1 MSSDRYSRQSRLP
14 LFGDEG
20 QFILAKARVLVIGV
34 GGLGSIVA
42 MYLAGAGVGKVGLM
56 DDDIVE
62 VHNLHRQIFFTEQD
76 IGSAKAEVL
85 ALRIAALNHTVETTV
100 YKFRLHLGMADVF
113 SDYDLVLD
121 CVDHFDTK
129 RLINQ
134 LAIQAEVPHIF
145 ASVSGVAGQLA
156 YFSHQKA
163 TPCLQ
168 CIFPHSAQGAL
179 IQDCDTSGVLGP
191 VAGWVATAQ
200 ADLALQALLTSIE
213 VGRLWTLNGL
223 SITSRS
229 FQSAAN
235 KKCLCAENAPDCTP
249 VPGFVQPAQLISM
262 LTADSNLVLCDTRTT
277 EDFVRSPL
285 LAGAL
290 HLPFDNLLAWPDINK
305 DTLFVLFCEGT
316 TRSIYVAKYLMQV
329 HQVDVLVLNRPQQ
342 FFREWTA
349 LRSPPLE

>member
-1 MSSDRYSRQSRLP
+1 MSSDRYSRQTRLP
-14 LFGDEG
+14 LFGGEG
-20 QFILAKARVLVIGV
+20 QLVLAKARVLVIGV

-42 MYLAGAGVGKVGLM
+42 MYLAGSGVGKLGLM

-62 VHNLHRQIFFTEQD
+62 LHNLHRQIFFTEQD
-76 IGSAKAEVL
+76 IGSAKVEVL
-85 ALRIAALNHTVETTV
+85 ATRIAALNHTVETTV
-100 YKFRLHLGMADVF
+100 YKFHLHLGMADIF

-156 YFSHQKA
+156 YFSHKKA

-168 CIFPHSAQGAL
+168 CIFPNSARSAL
-179 IQDCDTSGVLGP
+179 IQNCDTSGVLGP

-200 ADLALQALLTSIE
+200 ADLALQALLTSVE
-213 VGRLWTLNGL
+213 AGRLWTLDGL
-223 SITSRS
+223 SMTSRS
-229 FQSAAN
+229 FLSTHN
-235 KKCLCAENAPDCTP
+235 NKCLCGESAPEDISA
-249 VPGFVQPAQLISM
+249 VSFVQPAQLISM
-262 LTADSNLVLCDTRTT
+262 LKANSNVVLCDTRTS

-305 DTLFVLFCEGT
+305 DALFVLFCEGT

-329 HQVDVLVLNRPQQ
+329 HQADVLVLNRPQQ
-342 FFREWTA
+342 FFREWAA
-349 LRSPPLE
+349 LASPPLE